1 MYEKEFAERLAQ
13 LRTQKRISAR
23 DMSLSLGQSPGYIN
37 HIENNQTMPSMTS
50 FFNIC
55 EYLNVTPQQFFD
67 TAAEN
72 PEQISAILDDL
83 KCLSNEQLLHF
94 SQLLHDL
101 TRARKGK

>member
-13 LRTQKRISAR
+13 LRTQKKISAR

-37 HIENNQTMPSMTS
+37 HIENCQMLPSMAS

-55 EYLNVTPQQFFD
+55 EYLSITPQQFFD
-67 TAAEN
+67 TAEKN

-83 KCLSNEQLLHF
+83 KYLSNEQLLHF
-94 SQLLHDL
+94 SQLLHDIA
-101 TRARKGK
+101 RARRYK